1 MKSLPR
7 LLIGIL
13 LGLGAIVG
21 GVVLLARSLA
31 SQEPLYRG
39 QPAEFWADRLNPRDP
54 GASNETAGV
63 LRDLILPQLTR
74 RILAETNDSPAKL
87 WLLEH
92 LDQLP
97 GIRVDFIAADAR
109 RVQAIQDIARFGP
122 AARMALPTLL
132 AVLGS
137 DDELLIGPA
146 ADALVKL
153 QADPGVAVPA
163 LIQRLVTD
171 DGRGRPDVV
180 EALAEYGARSKA
192 AVPILLKLLADHSS
206 KEIIIAVPR
215 ALKQI
220 DPDAAAR
227 AGVK

>member
-1 MKSLPR
+1 
-7 LLIGIL
+7 
-13 LGLGAIVG
+13 
-21 GVVLLARSLA
+21 
-31 SQEPLYRG
+31 
-39 QPAEFWADRLNPRDP
+39 LNARDP
-54 GASNETAGV
+54 GASNETVGV

-74 RILAETNDSPAKL
+74 RILAETNDSTAKL
-87 WLLEH
+87 WLVEH

-109 RVQAIQDIARFGP
+109 RVQAMQDIARFGP

-137 DDELLIGPA
+137 NDELLIGPA

-153 QADPGVAVPA
+153 QADPGVAVPV

-192 AVPILLKLLADHSS
+192 AVPILVKLLTDRSS
-206 KEIIIAVPR
+206 KEIVIAVPR